1 MKRRRLYTGLTIVA
15 AGALALTAC
24 GGSSGGGGG
33 TTGGNNQS
41 SSGFGDCDSNPNTC
55 NSGTT
60 TGTGTFSY
68 AIEKNINDWS
78 LNTADGNTFETAEVL
93 DGVLPSV
100 FVPYPDLTGHLNKDL
115 MVSAEQTKTDPQ
127 TIVYKIQPNAK
138 WNDGTPIDAK
148 DFEYNWKTQDPAQCP
163 KCTPATT
170 SGYDDIQSLTP
181 SDNGKTVTVVFKK
194 PYTDWQAL
202 FGPLYPA
209 HIAAQHGDINTP
221 DGIASTF
228 NDWFA
233 KNVPTYSG
241 GPYTIQKFENNV
253 AVTLVPN
260 DKYFGKKAQLSTLI
274 FRIITDATQEPTAL
288 QNNEIQGMYP
298 QPEVDLVSQVK
309 QIPGVIS
316 NIGHGLVW
324 EHFDLNLKNPALQD
338 VTLRQAMFTAVN
350 RDDIIKKTVG
360 QFDPTAK
367 PLNSHMFVP
376 GQPGYQ
382 DNLPK
387 AQGSG
392 DVTAAK
398 KMLTDAG
405 YTGVGTALK
414 DKSGKAV
421 GPFRIRYTVGNQV
434 RQNECEL
441 FAASMKQ
448 LGITVNV
455 QPTDDL
461 GGTLSKGDFD
471 VIVFAWVDTPYPFS
485 GAEQL
490 WETDAGGNY
499 GHYSNPQ
506 VDQLLKEAAS
516 STDVSKS
523 RDNLNKAD
531 ELMSKDAYVLPL
543 YQKPTYLVIQKK
555 YVNIR
560 NNNTNVGPPYNAGEW
575 GLAKAS

>member
-1 MKRRRLYTGLTIVA
+1 VA

-382 DNLPK
+382 GNLPK
-387 AQGSG
+387 GQGSG

-543 YQKPTYLVIQKK
+543 YQKPTYLVVQKK